1 MEPISATFIT
11 ALVGL
16 YTAYTT
22 YKVGMAQAEAQGKPA
37 PTKTE
42 DVEKGKQVA
51 QVVEQGIGTYGDEN
65 AQSDLTSY
73 QRTPDVP
80 RRQDNLVATLHELA
94 QREPVFAQQLQDV
107 AKQTNVAQTGG
118 VRGEAHVHGTNSGI
132 NIGANTGSVSQN
144 NQTINNQASNRG
156 AQGTFHGPVNF
167 GKDNE

>member
-1 MEPISATFIT
+1 MEPISATIIT

-42 DVEKGKQVA
+42 DVQKGEQVA
-51 QVVEQGIGTYGDEN
+51 QVVETGIQQHGN
-65 AQSDLTSY
+65 AEEQSTLPLYQANPARFESIMQDMMRDLA
-73 QRTPDVP
+73 R
-80 RRQDNLVATLHELA
+80 
-94 QREPVFAQQLQDV
+94 REPAFNQQLQDV